1 VYLAAVDLLQALA
14 SMHAAATFPRLLKDF
29 SGSGEGGAGG
39 AAPAAALRRAPS
51 TRVRVKL
58 GEVLTLASRNAGAA
72 GVLAVYAPALL
83 GCLLKV
89 GPGGWRAQEALAA
102 RLLHCSSSSSSASGE
117 AGAAAPAPAALAP
130 LPPAAL
136 AFFPHGTSA
145 KDMWAPYNVALALK
159 DAAELRQSALSALG
173 EVAAHLG
180 PALGA
185 HSTDI
190 LSGLCGVVGM
200 ERQPLKGG
208 SGGGGGVGSCAE
220 GEGAAALVLECAA
233 GARRAAVLALRLLLQ
248 GRAALVTLCGERAM
262 SQLFHLL
269 TSAAQDDSDA
279 LVRAHAKDAL
289 AYVEDATERMVPRR
303 A

>member
-1 VYLAAVDLLQALA
+1 
-14 SMHAAATFPRLLKDF
+14 M
-29 SGSGEGGAGG
+29 
-39 AAPAAALRRAPS
+39 
-51 TRVRVKL
+51 KL
-58 GEVLTLASRNAGAA
+58 GEVLTLASRSAGAA

-102 RLLHCSSSSSSASGE
+102 RLLHCSSAPGSE
-117 AGAAAPAPAALAP
+117 AAAPAPAPAPAPLAP

-145 KDMWAPYNVALALK
+145 RDTWAPYNVALALK

-180 PALGA
+180 AALGA
-185 HSTDI
+185 HSTAI
-190 LSGLCGVVGM
+190 LTGLSGVVSM
-200 ERQPLKGG
+200 ERQPLKGS
-208 SGGGGGVGSCAE
+208 SGGGGGGGAE
-220 GEGAAALVLECAA
+220 AEGAAALVLECAA

-248 GRAALVTLCGERAM
+248 GRAALVTLCGEGAM

-269 TSAAQDDSDA
+269 TSAAQDDPDA

-289 AYVEDATERMVPRR
+289 AFAEDATERMAPRR

>member
-1 VYLAAVDLLQALA
+1 
-14 SMHAAATFPRLLKDF
+14 
-29 SGSGEGGAGG
+29 
-39 AAPAAALRRAPS
+39 
-51 TRVRVKL
+51 
-58 GEVLTLASRNAGAA
+58 
-72 GVLAVYAPALL
+72 
-83 GCLLKV
+83 
-89 GPGGWRAQEALAA
+89 
-102 RLLHCSSSSSSASGE
+102 
-117 AGAAAPAPAALAP
+117 
-130 LPPAAL
+130 
-136 AFFPHGTSA
+136 
-145 KDMWAPYNVALALK
+145 MWAPYNVALALK

-190 LSGLCGVVGM
+190 LSGLCGVVDM

-208 SGGGGGVGSCAE
+208 SGGGGVGGGGGGAGSCAE

-248 GRAALVTLCGERAM
+248 GRAALVTLCGQRAM

-269 TSAAQDDSDA
+269 TSAAQDDTDA